1 MRAHTIDSGFDG
13 ASVRGMTVVDDL
25 ASLAIFADLP
35 HEQVERLAKY
45 AEELDVEAGEEL
57 THEGRY
63 EGPVFA
69 VVSGSIGIERGG
81 RVVDTIG
88 PGGFFGE
95 IAAIDGGARTAT
107 GRAIEDSHVVAISPR
122 QFNEVLDQAP
132 ELRVVVMNAMDERLG
147 RIDAGQ

>member
-1 MRAHTIDSGFDG
+1 
-13 ASVRGMTVVDDL
+13 MTAV
-25 ASLAIFADLP
+25 ADLKSLP
-35 HEQVERLAKY
+35 LFAGLEPGQVETLAKHS
-45 AEELDVEAGEEL
+45 EELDVPAGSEL

-63 EGPVFA
+63 EGPVYI
-69 VVSGSIGIERGG
+69 VISGSVGIERGG

-88 PGGFFGE
+88 PGGFLGE

-122 QFNEVLDQAP
+122 QFNDVLDEAP
-132 ELRVVVMNAMDERLG
+132 DLRSAVMGAMEERLA

>member
-1 MRAHTIDSGFDG
+1 LRAHTIDSGVD
-13 ASVRGMTVVDDL
+13 ATSLRRMTAVADL
-25 ASLAIFADLP
+25 ASLAIFAALP
-35 HEQVERLAKY
+35 QEQIERLAKH

-69 VVSGSIGIERGG
+69 VISGTIGIERGG

-107 GRAIEDSHVVAISPR
+107 GRAIEDAHVVAISPR
-122 QFNEVLDQAP
+122 QFNEVLDEAP
-132 ELRVVVMNAMDERLG
+132 ELRSAVMDAMEERLR